1 MLSFA
6 GVWVCFAVVVVVWF
20 CMVALATVVV
30 GFGVLVVCDLDVLFC
45 LFMVVYDF
53 CFWVW

>member
-1 MLSFA
+1 M
-6 GVWVCFAVVVVVWF
+6 VVVVWF

-45 LFMVVYDF
+45 SFMVVYDF

>member
-30 GFGVLVVCDLDVLFC
+30 DFGVLVVCDLDVLFC